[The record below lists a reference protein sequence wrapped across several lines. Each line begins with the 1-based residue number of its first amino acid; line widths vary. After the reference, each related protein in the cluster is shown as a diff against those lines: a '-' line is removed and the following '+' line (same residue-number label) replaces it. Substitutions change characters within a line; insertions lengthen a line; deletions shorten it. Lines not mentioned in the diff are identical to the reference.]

1 MEERTLDTIKLHR
14 LIMRRVW
21 YSYLLTLVFSFA
33 TLRGFLLGASTAL
46 LFSLVS
52 VASIIR
58 NFLAVKVGEVPNYL
72 QEVFV
77 QAFLGGEF
85 LTLVS
90 VGIFVFSLLSLGL
103 PRRTFLPFKTHQ
115 SA

>member
-1 MEERTLDTIKLHR
+1 MEVRLLDTKQLHR
-14 LIMRRVW
+14 LIMRRIW

-33 TLRGFLLGASTAL
+33 TLRGFLLGASTVL

-58 NFLAVKVGEVPNYL
+58 NFLTVKVGEVPNYL

-77 QAFLGGEF
+77 LAFLSGEF
-85 LTLVS
+85 LTLAS
-90 VGIFVFSLLSLGL
+90 VGIFIFSLLSLGL
-103 PRRTFLPFKTHQ
+103 PRRPFVPFKTHQ